1 MNERKDLPSLV
12 SMFSYGHTFES
23 VSKVT
28 IEGIVYICKSR
39 IDCPNIETVYLP
51 NAFDNIIMKK
61 SSCKSKK

>member
-28 IEGIVYICKSR
+28 IEGIVCIY
-39 IDCPNIETVYLP
+39 
-51 NAFDNIIMKK
+51 A
-61 SSCKSKK
+61 SKE